1 MHTQY
6 ITAKDDTNQEALRP
20 IDDSNIDLVL
30 FFQQFEQLL
39 ELDLKSKINILL
51 VKQILFSFEYRSI
64 VFIN

>member
-1 MHTQY
+1 LHTQY